1 MHIATDAGCPGRGK
15 KNGQACKY
23 VCKSDRRVVGKRTV
37 RQTDRWMG
45 RQTV

>member
-1 MHIATDAGCPGRGK
+1 MGCPGRGK

-23 VCKSDRRVVGKRTV
+23 VRKPDRRVVG
-37 RQTDRWMG
+37 